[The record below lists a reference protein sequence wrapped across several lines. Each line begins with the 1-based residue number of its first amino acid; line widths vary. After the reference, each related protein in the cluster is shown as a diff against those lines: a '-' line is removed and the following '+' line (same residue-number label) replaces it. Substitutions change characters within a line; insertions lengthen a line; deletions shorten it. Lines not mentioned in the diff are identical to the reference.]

1 MSVKEEEQRD
11 SFDDDFPAGLKVLL
25 VDDDPLCLKV
35 IGQMLKC
42 CKYEVTTCANGKD
55 AIQTLRDRQS
65 HCDLVL
71 SDVYMPDMDGFKL
84 LETIGLELDIP
95 VIMMSS
101 NGETGVVLRGVT
113 HGAVD
118 FLIKPVRVEEL
129 RNVWQHVVR
138 KRKDLVRESSQASDD
153 DGDERRPD
161 RKRKDRRDSDE
172 ATAKKPRVVW
182 TVEMHQQFV
191 NAVNQLGIDKAV
203 PKRILDL
210 LNVEG
215 LTRENV
221 ASHLQKYRLYLKRL
235 SGVNPGG
242 KGKGGRMAGMD
253 SNFAMLHAHAAMPL
267 GVPGN
272 YPNMPGAV
280 PGLMG
285 LSMGYET
292 NNPHLALQMQQMG
305 IHPSHMG
312 LTLPAGMEASPSF
325 TSQLSMQPPHHPQ
338 ATPGMSPSGLQHHPQ
353 VPEAPFGMAPG
364 GVPIPGP
371 AQLGSHGYGLLAPQS
386 SVPTGMH
393 DSRPASAV
401 PEPVDDRLRS
411 SQHAL
416 HDQQPVAVHPPFAS
430 GLDGLMGPD
439 QPQAGVNDDPAGL
452 RMESG
457 LGLPRVGSWL
467 PSADSP
473 SGLPMDASQSFKPFG
488 SNELQQDPTAQM
500 DGNREKSINEWDIFS
515 HDMMRD
521 GDSTP
526 APSSSSP
533 SPHSRA
539 APEQMDDLLHYFL
552 KPTDPAANS
561 SC

>member
-1 MSVKEEEQRD
+1 
-11 SFDDDFPAGLKVLL
+11 
-25 VDDDPLCLKV
+25 
-35 IGQMLKC
+35 MLKC

-55 AIQTLRDRQS
+55 AINILRDRHS

-84 LETIGLELDIP
+84 LETIGLELDLP

-138 KRKDLVRESSQASDD
+138 KRKGDTIRENSRESDD
-153 DGDERRPD
+153 DGDERRQD

-235 SGVNPGG
+235 SGVNAGG
-242 KGKGGRMAGMD
+242 KGKGRMSGMD
-253 SNFAMLHAHAAMPL
+253 SNFAMLHAHAALPL

-272 YPNMPGAV
+272 FPNMPGAM
-280 PGLMG
+280 PGMG
-285 LSMGYET
+285 ISLGYDT

-305 IHPSHMG
+305 IHPAHMG
-312 LTLPAGMEASPSF
+312 LTLSPSGTGLEASPSG
-325 TSQLSMQPPHHPQ
+325 TPQLSSQP
-338 ATPGMSPSGLQHHPQ
+338 LQHHLPS
-353 VPEAPFGMAPG
+353 APGLVGMASPG
-364 GVPIPGP
+364 LQQHLQPAAPQYGLPPGPIPGLP
-371 AQLGSHGYGLLAPQS
+371 APSQLANHGYNLLNSPPQAQS
-386 SVPTGMH
+386 MH
-393 DSRPASAV
+393 ESRPGSAL
-401 PEPVDDRLRS
+401 PAEPLDARLRS
-411 SQHAL
+411 GHL
-416 HDQQPVAVHPPFAS
+416 GMPDQPPAAVHSSFAGS
-430 GLDGLMGPD
+430 LDGLMASEPMRTGGTAD
-439 QPQAGVNDDPAGL
+439 SDSLQ
-452 RMESG
+452 
-457 LGLPRVGSWL
+457 LGSDLSLPRIGSWL
-467 PSADSP
+467 PSGGAT
-473 SGLPMDASQSFKPFG
+473 GLPMDSHPHFKPFDGDLPQG
-488 SNELQQDPTAQM
+488 SGTHDEHSGVGAPND
-500 DGNREKSINEWDIFS
+500 WDIFS
-515 HDMMRD
+515 RD
-521 GDSTP
+521 LNQEGNSA
-526 APSSSSP
+526 APLSSSL
-533 SPHSRA
+533 SPHGRSQHDPA
-539 APEQMDDLLHYFL
+539 MDDLLQMFL
-552 KPTDPAANS
+552 KSSDSATNS
-561 SC
+561 SR